1 MSRNVEIKNI
11 CCIGA
16 GYVGGPTMAVIAD
29 KCPHINIVLVD
40 KNIDR
45 LNAWRQDDLDKLP
58 IYEPGL
64 KEIIQRVR
72 YKNLHF
78 SNEVE
83 HNIKKAEM
91 IFISVN
97 TPIKTSGVGAGQASN
112 LFWVE
117 KCARQIGK
125 YANGYKIV
133 VEKSTLPVKTA
144 KMIQKILDESSNT
157 QDKKNYKKKFS
168 VLSNPE
174 FLSEGNSI
182 KDLTNPDRVLIGGE
196 YGDEIAINSLREIY
210 LNWVKKE
217 KIILTNL
224 WSSELS
230 KLTANAF
237 LAQRVSSINSIS
249 ALCEVTGADVNQ
261 VAKAVGA
268 DSRIGD
274 KFLNAGP
281 GFGGSC
287 FKKDILNLVY
297 LSKYY
302 GLDEVAKYWE
312 TIIELNSWQKER
324 IYKTIVEKL
333 FGNIQKK
340 RIVILGFSFK
350 ADTNDTRESPAISIC
365 YSLMQEGADLVI
377 NDPKVNKL
385 QIEDELNNYHKIQS
399 SNKSKIKGTWKFELD
414 IYKAVVNADALVI
427 LTEWQQYSLLD
438 LQKISNLMRSPAWIF
453 DTRSIL
459 DNISVK
465 EFGIN
470 YWSLGKG
477 AP

>member
-1 MSRNVEIKNI
+1 MSRNIEIKNI

-40 KNIDR
+40 SNIDR
-45 LNAWRQDDLDKLP
+45 INAWLQDDLDKLP

-72 YKNLHF
+72 FKNLHF

-125 YANGYKIV
+125 YADGYKIV

-144 KMIQKILDESSNT
+144 KMIQKILNQSINSQE
-157 QDKKNYKKKFS
+157 KKNYNKKFS

-196 YGDEIAINSLREIY
+196 NGDEIAINSLRDIY
-210 LNWVKKE
+210 LNWVKKD

-268 DSRIGD
+268 DSRIGS

-297 LSKYY
+297 LCKHY
-302 GLDEVAKYWE
+302 GLNEVAKYWE
-312 TIIELNSWQKER
+312 TIIEINSWQKER

-333 FGNIQKK
+333 FGNIEKK
-340 RIVILGFSFK
+340 RIAILGFSFK

-365 YSLMQEGADLVI
+365 HSLMLEGADLVI
-377 NDPKVNKL
+377 HDPKVNKL
-385 QIEDELNNYHKIQS
+385 QIENELNNYHKIKT
-399 SNKSKIKGTWKFELD
+399 SNNSKIKGTWEFELD
-414 IYKAVVNADALVI
+414 IYKAILNADALVI
-427 LTEWQQYSLLD
+427 LTEWDQYRCLD
-438 LQKISNLMRSPAWIF
+438 LKKISNLMRTPSWIF

-459 DNISVK
+459 DDKAIN
-465 EFGIN
+465 ELEIN

-477 AP
+477 SL